1 MLFEKYL
8 IPDMMPEHFYDVTPE
23 IVKGYGAKALI
34 CDIDNTLVTYDD
46 PEPTEKVLE
55 WIKDMNENGVT
66 VSFVSNN
73 DWDRVKLFNKNLGF
87 VSYAKSGKPGVKNLK
102 AAVADLGIEKSEAV
116 LLGDQ
121 LLTDCAAAKR
131 FGIRAIIVPPIKDK
145 TTLFFKTKR
154 LIEVPYVKK
163 FRKMNAK

>member
-8 IPDMMPEHFYDVTPE
+8 IPDMMPGHFYDVTPE
-23 IVKGYGAKALI
+23 IVKSYGAKALI

-46 PEPTEKVLE
+46 PEPTEQVLE
-55 WIKDMNENGVT
+55 WIRNMNENGIT

-87 VSYAKSGKPGVKNLK
+87 VAYAKSGKPGIKNLK
-102 AAVADLGIEKSEAV
+102 AAVADLGIDKSEAV

-131 FGIRAIIVPPIKDK
+131 FGIKAIIVPPIKDK

>member
-55 WIKDMNENGVT
+55 WIKNMNENGIT

-87 VSYAKSGKPGVKNLK
+87 VAYAKSGKPGIKNLK
-102 AAVADLGIEKSEAV
+102 AAVADLGIGKSEAV

-131 FGIRAIIVPPIKDK
+131 FGIKAIIVPPIKDK

>member
-23 IVKGYGAKALI
+23 IVKNYGGKALI

-46 PEPTEKVLE
+46 PEPTEQVLE
-55 WIKDMNENGVT
+55 WIKTMNENGIA

-73 DWDRVKLFNKNLGF
+73 DWDRVELFNKKLGF
-87 VSYAKSGKPGVKNLK
+87 VAYAKSGKPGIKNLK
-102 AAVADLGIEKSEAV
+102 AAVADLGIDKNEAV

-131 FGIRAIIVPPIKDK
+131 FGIKAIIVPPIKDK

>member
-46 PEPTEKVLE
+46 PEPTEKVLV

-87 VSYAKSGKPGVKNLK
+87 VAYAKSGKPGVKNLK

>member
-23 IVKGYGAKALI
+23 MVKNYGGKALI

-55 WIKDMNENGVT
+55 WIKNMSENGIA

-73 DWDRVKLFNKNLGF
+73 DWDRVKLFNKDLGF
-87 VSYAKSGKPGVKNLK
+87 VAYAKSGKPGIKNLE
-102 AAVADLGIEKSEAV
+102 AAVADPGN
-116 LLGDQ
+116 
-121 LLTDCAAAKR
+121 
-131 FGIRAIIVPPIKDK
+131 
-145 TTLFFKTKR
+145 LFTAN
-154 LIEVPYVKK
+154 PCH
-163 FRKMNAK
+163 

>member
-55 WIKDMNENGVT
+55 WIKDMNENGIT

-87 VSYAKSGKPGVKNLK
+87 VAYAKSGKPGIKNLK
-102 AAVADLGIEKSEAV
+102 AAVADLGIDKSEAV

>member
-8 IPDMMPEHFYDVTPE
+8 IPDMMPGHFYDVTPE
-23 IVKGYGAKALI
+23 IVKSYGAKALI

-55 WIKDMNENGVT
+55 WIKNMNENGII

-73 DWDRVKLFNKNLGF
+73 DWARVKLFNKNLGF
-87 VSYAKSGKPGVKNLK
+87 VAYAKSGKPGIKNLK
-102 AAVADLGIEKSEAV
+102 AAVADLGIDKNEAV

-131 FGIRAIIVPPIKDK
+131 FGIKAIIVPPIKDK